1 MKKIISLILAAM
13 LVMTALVGCG
23 GKEKA
28 GGEGKV
34 MRYNLSSPTKT
45 IDPTLNAS
53 VDGAIIIVNAFEGLM
68 RLDENDKAI
77 PGIAEKYEISE
88 DGLTYTFHLRDAKWS
103 DGEPVT
109 AKDFEYSW
117 KRALDAATASEYA
130 YQMFYLKNGEK
141 FNSGEATVDE
151 VGVKAIDEKTLEV
164 TLEAAVPYFIEL
176 TAFPTYFPLRQ
187 DIVEQYGEQWALKP
201 ESYISNGPFKAEALD
216 QGSVFS
222 FVKNENY
229 YDAQRV
235 KLDGVDFY
243 FMEEISTAM
252 ASFESGDVDGL
263 YRVAREQIP
272 TFQKENNPEFK
283 IFPNLGT
290 YFYSFNVN
298 VEPTNNL
305 KVRQA
310 LSMAIDR
317 KAITSVISQGG
328 ELPATGFVPAGI
340 KDHEGNDFREAGG
353 DYGVTE
359 TAQVDKAKQLL
370 AEAGY
375 PNGEGFPTIELIYNT
390 DENHKKIAEAV
401 QEMWKQN
408 LGINVELSNQEWQVF
423 QDTRNKG
430 DYVIA
435 RDGWLADYVDP
446 MTFLDMFISNSGN
459 NHPHWNNPEFDALI
473 GNAKKESDPEKRF
486 QMMHQAED
494 LMMADQI
501 VLPVYYYTNP
511 MMFKSYVKDV
521 RVSPLG
527 FVYFDTADIVNE

>member
-1 MKKIISLILAAM
+1 MKKIISLILAVM
-13 LVMTALVGCG
+13 LVMTSLVGCG
-23 GKEKA
+23 GKDKA
-28 GGEGKV
+28 GSEGKI

-77 PGIAEKYEISE
+77 PGMAEKYEVSE

-340 KDHEGNDFREAGG
+340 KDHEGNDFREMGG

-459 NHPHWNNPEFDALI
+459 NHPHWNNPEFDAMI
-473 GNAKKESDPEKRF
+473 GDAKKESDPEKRF
-486 QMMHQAED
+486 QIMHQAED